1 MFILQFLR
9 CRFYLRIDQFTAAC
23 HLRHFLKHNCIVNCL
38 MCIFAPC
45 KRSMILAEYCRN
57 SFIIKVFEIICDQY
71 TRILFVCFLNLLFCQ
86 ITYTWNFSVNIVR
99 MSRTIAWNR
108 SPGLCPARR
117 PFRVCMYDSTDL
129 RKWII
134 KNHMCWCVWWR
145 IIFTLDF
152 VSIQVNNYHIFR
164 SEFIIFHTTR
174 LDYKQSLFTVNAADI
189 TPCKCD
195 QPVFRKI
202 HISFINFFF

>member
-1 MFILQFLR
+1 MQSLLESSLYHSLLTGNPLSLFYLSIISIRPVFPVVMFILQFLR

-45 KRSMILAEYCRN
+45 KRSMILAKYCRN
-57 SFIIKVFEIICDQY
+57 SFIIKVFEIICDQH

-108 SPGLCPARR
+108 SSCLCPARR
-117 PFRVCMYDSTDL
+117 PFGECVCT
-129 RKWII
+129 IPP
-134 KNHMCWCVWWR
+134 
-145 IIFTLDF
+145 IFG
-152 VSIQVNNYHIFR
+152 
-164 SEFIIFHTTR
+164 
-174 LDYKQSLFTVNAADI
+174 NAL
-189 TPCKCD
+189 
-195 QPVFRKI
+195 
-202 HISFINFFF
+202 